1 MAGDAARETIA
12 GSVNAPLHVGI
23 IMDGNGRWATARSM
37 PRTSGHQEGL
47 EAAKRVVRAAADAGV
62 RYLSLF
68 AFSTEN
74 WNRTADE
81 VKFLMGLVTGYLRK
95 EYPFYQEV
103 GVRVVHS
110 GNVKRLPRA
119 VQRELSAVMKD
130 TQQFD
135 RIVVNLALNYGGRD
149 EIVRAVNRLLA
160 DRQKSSTEQPRVTEA
175 GLRKH
180 LDLPQIPDPDLI
192 IRTGGEQRLSNF
204 LLWECAYAE
213 LYFSDKLWPDWDRD
227 DLLQAVRDYGCRKR
241 NFGGVR

>member
-1 MAGDAARETIA
+1 MANDAARETTA
-12 GSVNAPLHVGI
+12 GLVNVPTHVGI
-23 IMDGNGRWATARSM
+23 IMDGNGRWATSRNL

-47 EAAKRVVRAAADAGV
+47 EAAKRVVRAAADSGV

-95 EYPFYQEV
+95 EFPFYQEV

-119 VQRELSAVMKD
+119 VQRELSAVMED
-130 TQQFD
+130 TEQFD
-135 RIVVNLALNYGGRD
+135 RIIVNLALNYGGRD
-149 EIVRAVNRLLA
+149 EIIRAVNRFLA
-160 DRQKSSTEQPRVTEA
+160 GRHEGATGAPRMTEDS
-175 GLRKH
+175 LRKH

-192 IRTGGEQRLSNF
+192 IRTGGERRLSNF
-204 LLWECAYAE
+204 LLWECAYSE
-213 LYFSDKLWPDWDRD
+213 LYFSNKLWPDWDRG
-227 DLLQAVRDYGCRKR
+227 DLLEAVRDYGCRTR